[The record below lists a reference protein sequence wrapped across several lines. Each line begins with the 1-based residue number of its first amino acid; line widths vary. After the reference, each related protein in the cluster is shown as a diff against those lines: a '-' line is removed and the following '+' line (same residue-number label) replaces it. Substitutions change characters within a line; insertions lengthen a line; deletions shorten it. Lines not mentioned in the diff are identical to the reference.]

1 MKFSNFP
8 VIFSSKWAGIYTYLF
23 SSENIRSVWIL
34 QGHCKYMIL
43 KQSQIL

>member
-8 VIFSSKWAGIYTYLF
+8 VIFSSKWADINSYLF

-34 QGHCKYMIL
+34 QGHWKYMIL
-43 KQSQIL
+43 KHSQIL